1 MPEGP
6 EIRIAADKI
15 AKIIE
20 GKVIEDIEV
29 GLPRLLEPSQKL
41 KGIKVEKVETRGK
54 AMLIHFAN
62 GFTIY
67 SQNQLY
73 GVWKTDKRGHFPKT
87 NRSLR
92 LALHTKQKSVIF

>member
-41 KGIKVEKVETRGK
+41 KGIKV
-54 AMLIHFAN
+54 
-62 GFTIY
+62 
-67 SQNQLY
+67 
-73 GVWKTDKRGHFPKT
+73 
-87 NRSLR
+87 
-92 LALHTKQKSVIF
+92 